1 MRCGWHR
8 LDPLNTHQWKR
19 QSPASV
25 LAPSGAQAPRP
36 ATPRRWS
43 QGSHKP
49 RERSGREG
57 QLPMP
62 REGSQKVQILTILTP
77 QSRSLQTPCP
87 WPSRAGVQV
96 SRGDHTSW
104 VGISFRQERRSHI
117 VQSVPAVCPGSPTA
131 SRPLPTAVSKPWTA
145 YLQVGLARG
154 HTTTQFNTRFDS
166 GHGQTRA
173 EVLLIR
179 RIRGHRTQGE
189 LLVPVPVYQCCN
201 PARGASPAVL
211 MGASSLWRL
220 GHCG

>member
-1 MRCGWHR
+1 MWCGWHR

-25 LAPSGAQAPRP
+25 LAPSGAQAPSP
-36 ATPRRWS
+36 ATPRRWP

-49 RERSGREG
+49 RERSGRED
-57 QLPMP
+57 QLT

-87 WPSRAGVQV
+87 RPSGAGVQV
-96 SRGDHTSW
+96 SWGDHTSW

-117 VQSVPAVCPGSPTA
+117 AQSVPAVCPGSPTT
-131 SRPLPTAVSKPWTA
+131 SRPLPTAVSKLWTA

-189 LLVPVPVYQCCN
+189 LLVPVPAYQCCN

-211 MGASSLWRL
+211 MGVSSLWRL